1 MVTISCSG
9 KLHAFALAE
18 QLERK
23 HLLNRLYTTYA
34 YQKNVS
40 FRKLAKRIDK
50 EDIPVDKIETIVLLA
65 IPSKLIPSKSHTWNI
80 IFDKW
85 VASKVKKS
93 DSRVFVGWSGM
104 SLNAIRAAKNKGMKT
119 IVERGSSHILNQD
132 KVLKEEYKRFG
143 IDFSIN
149 KAVIEKELKEYE
161 EADFISVPSFYV
173 KKSFLDYGIKEDK
186 IVMNPYGVG
195 SFFKPADNL
204 QQKPGKKF
212 TIVYVGSL
220 SIRKGLIYLFQALN
234 MLDLPENCYEVWFI
248 GKVDNL
254 LEDAIRKYK
263 RTNWKFFGHIN
274 FYELQQYLVQCDVAV
289 HPSLEEGLS
298 MVIPQLMSCGV
309 PVIITPNTGGENI
322 IKDGENGFVVPVRS
336 PESIANKITY
346 LYNQP
351 EELERLKKVV
361 VQSVNNGFIWNDYG
375 DRYAAFLQKIVNEY

>member
-1 MVTISCSG
+1 
-9 KLHAFALAE
+9 
-18 QLERK
+18 
-23 HLLNRLYTTYA
+23 
-34 YQKNVS
+34 
-40 FRKLAKRIDK
+40 
-50 EDIPVDKIETIVLLA
+50 
-65 IPSKLIPSKSHTWNI
+65 
-80 IFDKW
+80 
-85 VASKVKKS
+85 
-93 DSRVFVGWSGM
+93 M